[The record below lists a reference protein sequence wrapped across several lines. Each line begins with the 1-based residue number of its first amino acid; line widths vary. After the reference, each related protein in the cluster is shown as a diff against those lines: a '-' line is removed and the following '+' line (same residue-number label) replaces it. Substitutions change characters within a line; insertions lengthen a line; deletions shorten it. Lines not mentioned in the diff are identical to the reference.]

1 MGASLAADFPVEMA
15 SQPLRGVR
23 STKLAVQGLL
33 CIVWYGRLVHGNL
46 LPLGMGSGQQQI
58 IYGQLASYTAYD
70 LYLDRAQTAF
80 LYGCEHDTWYEYQSV
95 MEIVVDRTKIAA
107 LQRR

>member
-33 CIVWYGRLVHGNL
+33 CIVWYGRLVHGNP
-46 LPLGMGSGQQQI
+46 LPLGMGSGQKD
-58 IYGQLASYTAYD
+58 GVTEVD
-70 LYLDRAQTAF
+70 EEQTIQNA
-80 LYGCEHDTWYEYQSV
+80 LTE
-95 MEIVVDRTKIAA
+95 A
-107 LQRR
+107 LQGCGCYRFIVAPPDLVKDGIQEVEE